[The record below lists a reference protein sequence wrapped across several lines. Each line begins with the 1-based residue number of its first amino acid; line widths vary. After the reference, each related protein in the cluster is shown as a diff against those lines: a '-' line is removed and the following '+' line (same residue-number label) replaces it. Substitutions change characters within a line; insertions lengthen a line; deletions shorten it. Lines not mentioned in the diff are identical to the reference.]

1 MILYYQ
7 PTKIGEVVKVKNKN
21 GGVAKW
27 LTAPDLKSDIL
38 ERVSWVR
45 ILPPPQTKF
54 DMMIQLNPMIPI
66 LRVSDGM
73 EGYAFLVIDYSQ
85 EHNLLF
91 TCAMDDGEI
100 WTLSN
105 HDIRFCKNISLDRNE
120 IKL

>member
-1 MILYYQ
+1 MVECTGLENRHTERYLGFESLFLRRFIF
-7 PTKIGEVVKVKNKN
+7 IG
-21 GGVAKW
+21 
-27 LTAPDLKSDIL
+27 
-38 ERVSWVR
+38 
-45 ILPPPQTKF
+45 
-54 DMMIQLNPMIPI
+54 MMLQLNPMIPI

-120 IKL
+120 VKL